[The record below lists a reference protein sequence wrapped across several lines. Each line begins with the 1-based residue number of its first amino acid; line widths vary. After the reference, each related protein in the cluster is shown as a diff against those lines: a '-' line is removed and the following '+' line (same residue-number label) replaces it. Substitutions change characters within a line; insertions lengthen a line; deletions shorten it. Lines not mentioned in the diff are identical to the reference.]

1 MGNGAPFNIL
11 CCNPRKE
18 SQIEDIDINKNS
30 QDNYMKYKTIKI
42 LNNNNNNTNIIKE
55 NFQNKNNQPKYKK
68 VQTHSR
74 LSSTSNT
81 KKQIKIFDIG
91 DSASHKD
98 PNISLFNNTFQILNN
113 TQQYISFSNM
123 NFLKNNLINNQLLRS
138 LYNSKLNSSLINMS
152 RINSNLED
160 LIDINIKLII
170 TGDLFQNKIVEI
182 DKFGMK
188 NSLRKKQDGITIF
201 GYKSETDNLN
211 TPLFDYYLDLN
222 ASQKQNSNLYKKQYL
237 GKVFEIFL
245 DKKEKVFLL
254 YFVHHTLILYYKIN
268 EKLVCELDK
277 EYYLILGDIFL
288 SINVKKAVNSNEKIL
303 NIQLELED
311 EKSQKYTFEKKD
323 VPIKI
328 GRSNCNINIPK
339 PSISK
344 VHSIIDFS
352 DDNFLY
358 KDTESTNG
366 STLIIKEDDILKL
379 KGEMNF
385 KLEEISFKIK
395 EIIIDEK

>member
-1 MGNGAPFNIL
+1 MGNGVPFNML
-11 CCNPRKE
+11 CCNQRKE
-18 SQIEDIDINKNS
+18 SQIEDIDINNNS
-30 QDNYMKYKTIKI
+30 KDIYINYKTIKTI
-42 LNNNNNNTNIIKE
+42 KLPNNKGVIKE
-55 NFQNKNNQPKYKK
+55 NFQNNNNKPKYKK
-68 VQTHSR
+68 VQTKF
-74 LSSTSNT
+74 SSASNN
-81 KKQIKIFDIG
+81 KRQIKIFDRG
-91 DSASHKD
+91 DSVSQKD
-98 PNISLFNNTFQILNN
+98 PNISLYNNTFQILNN

-123 NFLKNNLINNQLLRS
+123 NLLKNNLINNQLLS
-138 LYNSKLNSSLINMS
+138 PLYNSKLISSLINMS
-152 RINSNLED
+152 KINSNFED

-170 TGDLFQNKIVEI
+170 TGDLIKNRIIEI

-188 NSLRKKQDGITIF
+188 NSLRKKKDGVTIF
-201 GYKSETDNLN
+201 GCKDDNDN
-211 TPLFDYYLDLN
+211 SNSPLFDYYLDLN
-222 ASQKQNSNLYKKQYL
+222 MSQKQNSILYKKQYF

-245 DKKEKVFLL
+245 DKIEKAFFL

-268 EKLVCELDK
+268 EKLVCKIDK

-288 SINVKKAVNSNEKIL
+288 SINVKKSINSNEKII
-303 NIQLELED
+303 NIQVELED
-311 EKSQKYTFEKKD
+311 EKPLKYTFEKKD

-328 GRSNCNINIPK
+328 GRCNCNINIPK

-344 VHSIIDFS
+344 IHSIIDFS
-352 DDNFLY
+352 DDNFIY
-358 KDTESTNG
+358 KDSESTNG